1 MVITI
6 RQRHDLHLRLGTSA
20 TLQQISCLQ
29 GTGHARTCGLVQEDL
44 PSHHLKVREANINAM
59 KNPNQKVS
67 RLEKKETKLVRKGMK
82 AVDEGR
88 EKKADRLFGRAAK
101 TENRLIKAKKK

>member
-1 MVITI
+1 VAQPQVI
-6 RQRHDLHLRLGTSA
+6 QKDVG
-20 TLQQISCLQ
+20 
-29 GTGHARTCGLVQEDL
+29 
-44 PSHHLKVREANINAM
+44 ANTKTM

-67 RLEKKETKLVRKGMK
+67 RLEKKETRLVSKGMK

-101 TENRLIKAKKK
+101 TENRLIKAKKKGFPDVSGDGKVTKKDVLIAKGVLPKNKK

>member
-1 MVITI
+1 
-6 RQRHDLHLRLGTSA
+6 
-20 TLQQISCLQ
+20 
-29 GTGHARTCGLVQEDL
+29 
-44 PSHHLKVREANINAM
+44 M
-59 KNPNQKVS
+59 KNTNQKVS